1 MKMVTLSL
9 EVHYI
14 PVKKLAMLYTKVLAN
29 LFHHGSNPPPNINP
43 ISIYSSQEI
52 AQLPHNNLLRAG

>member
-14 PVKKLAMLYTKVLAN
+14 PVKKLTMLYTKILAN
-29 LFHHGSNPPPNINP
+29 IFHHGHKASEKIHPL
-43 ISIYSSQEI
+43 YVYLTED
-52 AQLPHNNLLRAG
+52 A

>member
-14 PVKKLAMLYTKVLAN
+14 PVKKLTMLYTKILAN
-29 LFHHGSNPPPNINP
+29 LFTHGGNPASTINP
-43 ISIYSSQEI
+43 STIFDS
-52 AQLPHNNLLRAG
+52 A